1 MPDFTVKFPL
11 EFSSESNGFEVINE
25 EKLKELVVF
34 NLKNI
39 ILTNPGE
46 RIFYPLFGVGIK
58 RYLFTQEGIRD
69 EEINFRIRQQ
79 VRLYAD
85 YVDIED
91 LQLFMNNNTLKIVL
105 KYQIKKPKISDVLIL
120 DIAL

>member
-1 MPDFTVKFPL
+1 MPDYTVKFPL

-25 EKLKELVVF
+25 EKLKELVLF

-58 RYLFTQEGIRD
+58 RYLFNQENTRE
-69 EEINFRIRQQ
+69 EEIKFRIRKQIKS
-79 VRLYAD
+79 YAE
-85 YVDIED
+85 YVVVED
-91 LQLFMNNNTLKIVL
+91 LELSMNDNALKIVL

>member
-1 MPDFTVKFPL
+1 MPDYTVKFPL

-25 EKLKELVVF
+25 EKLKELVLF

-58 RYLFTQEGIRD
+58 RYLFNQENTRE
-69 EEINFRIRQQ
+69 EEIKFRIRKQIKN
-79 VRLYAD
+79 YAE
-85 YVDIED
+85 YVVVED
-91 LQLFMNNNTLKIVL
+91 LELSMNDNALKIVL